1 MALSAKNKFQNEQ
14 ELAKYL
20 VAESYF
26 LDDPSIANDS
36 EALIQFCRDNKNQ
49 RTKLDSFMEE
59 YGLSNSEGIA
69 LMCLAESLIRIP
81 DDQTRDSLINEKL
94 TSGHTIYALSVKK
107 SAAMLGQPEVFEI
120 NFNSQ
125 CFSCKT

>member
-20 VAESYF
+20 VAESSF
-26 LDDPSIANDS
+26 LDDPSIVNDA

-59 YGLSNSEGIA
+59 YGLSNSEGI
-69 LMCLAESLIRIP
+69 
-81 DDQTRDSLINEKL
+81 DFKL
-94 TSGHTIYALSVKK
+94 FSIIVLTFYPETILLRFK
-107 SAAMLGQPEVFEI
+107 
-120 NFNSQ
+120 
-125 CFSCKT
+125 

>member
-69 LMCLAESLIRIP
+69 VLCMPYRIR
-81 DDQTRDSLINEKL
+81 S
-94 TSGHTIYALSVKK
+94 H
-107 SAAMLGQPEVFEI
+107 
-120 NFNSQ
+120 
-125 CFSCKT
+125 